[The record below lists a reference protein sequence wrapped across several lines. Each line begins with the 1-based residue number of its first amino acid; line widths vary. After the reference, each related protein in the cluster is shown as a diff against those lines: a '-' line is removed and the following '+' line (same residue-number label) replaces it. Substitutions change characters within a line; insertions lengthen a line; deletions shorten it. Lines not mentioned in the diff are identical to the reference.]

1 MVAWLYNSVAKLM
14 VEGTRAEKYAETALS
29 LTVDDVFG
37 NDWWYA
43 FNINFCFGCYVD
55 VATLYWDKTR
65 GWTGG

>member
-37 NDWWYA
+37 ND
-43 FNINFCFGCYVD
+43 
-55 VATLYWDKTR
+55 
-65 GWTGG
+65 